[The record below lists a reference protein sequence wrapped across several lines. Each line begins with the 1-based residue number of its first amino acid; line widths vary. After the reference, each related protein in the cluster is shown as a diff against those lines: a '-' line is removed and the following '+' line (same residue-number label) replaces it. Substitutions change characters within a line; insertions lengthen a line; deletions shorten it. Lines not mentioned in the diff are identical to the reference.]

1 MNGKKLSR
9 SIRFPFDYLH
19 IVVFV
24 VLLCAFRDKWK
35 MSCRINNERT
45 NDVELK
51 TFLEFME
58 IETCPDCSVPYNLPL
73 ECGKEHRTLSSH
85 KNSDEKCTNYVHT
98 VCTLTKFFS

>member
-58 IETCPDCSVPYNLPL
+58 IETCPVPYNLPL

-85 KNSDEKCTNYVHT
+85 KNSDEVYVLSLIFF
-98 VCTLTKFFS
+98 VKSTL